1 MADSGRVGEILATNE
16 VGLQDMPLVGQV
28 AQHTTELDETRLAN
42 EIAQRRVV
50 LGEEAEPA

>member
-1 MADSGRVGEILATNE
+1 VADSGRVGEILATNE